1 MPIKERPIGAAEPA
15 PEQPEPGPPRLIKTG
30 RETMQERV
38 QKILAASGV
47 ASRRKAEEYI
57 RQGRVTVNG
66 TVIALGT
73 AADPEADRIELD
85 GVPIGKPEKPV
96 YILLHKPR
104 GYVTTMQDEKGRKSV
119 SELVDCGTRVYPV
132 GRLDMDSEGLLL
144 MTNDGALT
152 NILLHPG
159 HEIDKIYHVWVKN
172 YRKDR
177 GQSMARP
184 MDIDGY
190 RIRPA
195 GVEVLW
201 QQGDTAL
208 LQVTIHEG
216 RNRQIRKMA
225 AACQMAVTRLRRV
238 AEGPLQLGDLPRG
251 QWRYLSENEIL
262 SLQKMKMH

>member
-1 MPIKERPIGAAEPA
+1 
-15 PEQPEPGPPRLIKTG
+15 
-30 RETMQERV
+30 MQERV

-66 TVIALGT
+66 VVIALGT
-73 AADPEADRIELD
+73 AADPEKDRIELD

-177 GQSMARP
+177 GERMARP
-184 MDIDGY
+184 MEFFMA
-190 RIRPA
+190 R
-195 GVEVLW
+195 
-201 QQGDTAL
+201 
-208 LQVTIHEG
+208 
-216 RNRQIRKMA
+216 RKPMRFSSCWA
-225 AACQMAVTRLRRV
+225 MFSAT
-238 AEGPLQLGDLPRG
+238 
-251 QWRYLSENEIL
+251 S
-262 SLQKMKMH
+262 